1 MTIKV
6 RDLFAGSGWGVACEA
21 LGWDEH
27 GVEIMPEAQA
37 TRAAAGM
44 KTVADDVRTVDPVLG
59 EYEGEIASPSCKR
72 YSAAGN
78 GAGRRALDQVLAGV
92 AHYAAGRVLH
102 WDEAVALVGDED
114 AALTLEPLR
123 VALGSMPRFIVWE
136 QVPAVLP
143 VWKACAFVLAE
154 RGYSTAVEVLNAEQY
169 GVPQTRRRAIL
180 VARRDGVRAAMPTP
194 THSRY
199 HLTDPTRLDEG
210 VLPWVSMAEALG
222 WDDDGTAFRQ
232 GKRSN
237 ATVRPLGSP
246 APTVHSQRS
255 ANLTWVVS
263 NYGTGGDPAKRGVR
277 LSTEPSATI
286 TSKADRF
293 KLQSGQSVAGQGRAE
308 RAVSEPSF
316 TILQSTDRSRWVA
329 THLSA
334 AGITGEGRPRDV
346 AHPAPTITRKDTAAW
361 MLGGGR
367 WRSGAAADDR
377 TITRRVTP
385 EEAAALQTFPVGFP
399 FQGNKGRVM
408 EQIGNA
414 VPPLLALAILRIFD
428 RDGAA

>member
-1 MTIKV
+1 MTIRV

-21 LGWDEH
+21 LSWDEH
-27 GVEIMPEAQA
+27 GVEIMPEVQA
-37 TRAAAGM
+37 TRAAAGY
-44 KTVADDVRTVDPVLG
+44 KTTGSDVRTVEPVLD

-72 YSAAGN
+72 YSSAGN

-92 AHYAAGRVLH
+92 QHYASGRVLH

-114 AALTLEPLR
+114 SALTLEPLR
-123 VALGSMPRFIVWE
+123 VALGSMPRFVVWE

-143 VWKACAFVLAE
+143 VWKACAAVLTE
-154 RGYSTAVEVLNAEQY
+154 RGYSTAVEVLNTEQY

-180 VARRDGVRAAMPTP
+180 VARRDGVEARMPTP

-199 HLTDPTRLDEG
+199 HLTNPARLDPG
-210 VLPWVSMAEALG
+210 VLSWVSMAEALG
-222 WDDDGTAFRQ
+222 WDDDGTLFRQ

-237 ATVRPLGSP
+237 ATVRRLGAP

-277 LSTEPSATI
+277 IASEPSATV
-286 TSKADRF
+286 TSKA
-293 KLQSGQSVAGQGRAE
+293 
-308 RAVSEPSF
+308 
-316 TILQSTDRSRWVA
+316 SRMKIHMA
-329 THLSA
+329 A
-334 AGITGEGRPRDV
+334 AGVTGEGRPRPLDG
-346 AHPAPTITRKDTAAW
+346 PAPTITGKGTACW
-361 MLGGGR
+361 MAGSER
-367 WRSGAAADDR
+367 WRAGLAGDDR
-377 TITRRVTP
+377 SSVRQVTP
-385 EEAAALQTFPVGFP
+385 EEAAALQTFPPGFP

-414 VPPLLALAILRIFD
+414 VPPLLALAILRMLD
-428 RDGAA
+428 RPAVAS